1 MVFIIYNLQKHSR
14 MKSNEYFK
22 IIIRIQ
28 CANDRKSNDNNSIKF
43 YILKHIYT
51 KGNFR
56 KDPHKHIWLYS
67 LRIHVVITSYLK
79 IQNSGM
85 YRLSRSEKCSGIRKG
100 CLTVD
105 PDCSIAWCSGTAV
118 RESRFSCC
126 SAVNTKGDV
135 RSPKR
140 LISEAGT
147 FGSPCSNHN
156 MHMISCIYW

>member
-56 KDPHKHIWLYS
+56 KDPHKHIMALFFANTCS
-67 LRIHVVITSYLK
+67 HIHVHPT
-79 IQNSGM
+79 
-85 YRLSRSEKCSGIRKG
+85 
-100 CLTVD
+100 
-105 PDCSIAWCSGTAV
+105 
-118 RESRFSCC
+118 
-126 SAVNTKGDV
+126 
-135 RSPKR
+135 
-140 LISEAGT
+140 
-147 FGSPCSNHN
+147 
-156 MHMISCIYW
+156 